1 MPVEPW
7 RRELRHYWKRRSSRR
22 MRRRERTGGSRR
34 PAAVL
39 VTLLVAGLLAFG
51 VIRGLET
58 RLRPVLEEAARTQVV
73 NQMTGVLEHAA
84 LEALSQQ
91 QVEDAALVSIERD
104 ADGAITALTTDMSK
118 LNSLRTQIVS
128 QVLQELECVDV
139 STIQIPLGSLL
150 DSELIWARGPSIQ
163 ARAMTVGT
171 VSAEFESDFTAA
183 GVNQTLHRIWLEMS
197 VPLTVMLPGGEVQVE
212 LNSRLCV
219 AETVI
224 VGSVP
229 STYLQ
234 MDSQLP

>member
-7 RRELRHYWKRRSSRR
+7 RRELCRRWRRRSSCRVRR
-22 MRRRERTGGSRR
+22 QERTGGGRL
-34 PAAVL
+34 PTVL
-39 VTLLVAGLLAFG
+39 VTFLVAAALAFG
-51 VIRGLET
+51 VIRGLEA
-58 RLRPVLEEAARTQVV
+58 RLRPVLEEAARTQVM

-91 QVEDAALVSIERD
+91 GVEDTALVSIERD

-118 LNSLRTQIVS
+118 LNSLRTQIVT
-128 QVLQELECVDV
+128 QVLQELERVDV

-150 DSELIWARGPSIQ
+150 DSELIWARGPAIQ

-183 GVNQTLHRIWLEMS
+183 GVNQTLHRIWLELS
-197 VPLTVMLPGGEVQVE
+197 VPLTVMLPGGEVQAE

-234 MDSQLP
+234 MESNLP

>member
-7 RRELRHYWKRRSSRR
+7 RRELCRYWRKRSSHKRI
-22 MRRRERTGGSRR
+22 RREKTGGG
-34 PAAVL
+34 PFPLAV
-39 VTLLVAGLLAFG
+39 VTLLVAALLAFG
-51 VIRGLET
+51 VIRGLEA
-58 RLRPVLEEAARTQVV
+58 RLRPVLEETARTQVI

-91 QVEDAALVSIERD
+91 QVEETELVSIERD
-104 ADGAITALTTDMSK
+104 AEGAITALTTDMSK
-118 LNSLRTQIVS
+118 LNSLRTQIVA
-128 QVLQELECVDV
+128 QVLLELECVDV

-150 DSELIWARGPSIQ
+150 DSELIWARGPVIQ

-171 VSAEFESDFTAA
+171 IAAEFESDFTAA
-183 GVNQTLHRIWLEMS
+183 GVNQTLHRIWLELS
-197 VPLTVMLPGGEVQVE
+197 VPLTVMLPGGEVRAE
-212 LNSRLCV
+212 LSGRLCV

-234 MDSQLP
+234 MEPPSS

>member
-7 RRELRHYWKRRSSRR
+7 RRELCRHWRRRSSRR
-22 MRRRERTGGSRR
+22 ICRQEHGRRSRHL
-34 PAAVL
+34 PTAV
-39 VTLLVAGLLAFG
+39 VTLLVACALAFG

-58 RLRPVLEEAARTQVV
+58 RLRPVLEEAARAQVV

-91 QVEDAALVSIERD
+91 EVEDAALVSIERNG
-104 ADGAITALTTDMSK
+104 DGAITALTTDMAK
-118 LNSLRTQIVS
+118 LNVLRTQIVD
-128 QVLQELECVDV
+128 QVLRELEGVDV
-139 STIQIPLGSLL
+139 SAIRIPLGSVL
-150 DSELIWARGPSIQ
+150 DSDLIWARGPSVQ

-171 VSAEFESDFTAA
+171 ISAEFTSDFTAA
-183 GVNQTLHRIWLEMS
+183 GVNQTLYRLWLELS
-197 VPLTVMLPGGEVQVE
+197 VPLTVMLPGGEVQAE

-234 MDSQLP
+234 MEASSP